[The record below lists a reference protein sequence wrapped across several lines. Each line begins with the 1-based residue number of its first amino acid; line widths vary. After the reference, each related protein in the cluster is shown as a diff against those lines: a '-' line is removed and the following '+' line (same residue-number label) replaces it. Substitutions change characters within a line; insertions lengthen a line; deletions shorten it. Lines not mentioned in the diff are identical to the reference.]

1 MYSKALK
8 RLVFSVFFPYFAF
21 VAPPAFF
28 SCLFYPL
35 IFMPFLPFYLNM
47 VYHAK
52 GANAEREL
60 MHLFF
65 EKGFSVVRIA
75 GSGTSPLPA
84 PDIIALKKGRIIAV
98 ECKARKAQNLAVS
111 VGQVGELSDWAE
123 KAGAEAFVGWK
134 IPRKGWFFLKP
145 EQLKNTGKFF
155 TINQADAMA
164 KGCSLESVAC
174 P

>member
-1 MYSKALK
+1 MS
-8 RLVFSVFFPYFAF
+8 
-21 VAPPAFF
+21 
-28 SCLFYPL
+28 
-35 IFMPFLPFYLNM
+35 M

-65 EKGFSVVRIA
+65 DAGFSVVRIA

-111 VGQVGELSDWAE
+111 VAQIGELSDWAE
-123 KAGAEAFVGWK
+123 RAGAEAFVGWK

-145 EQLKNTGKFF
+145 GQMCNTGKFF
-155 TINQADAMA
+155 TISQRVAMERAMA
-164 KGCSLESVAC
+164 LDAVIG
-174 P
+174 